1 VPLSAEPRVP
11 WLPWSA
17 DAFARAAREG
27 KPIVLSIVASWCEA
41 CREMDDT
48 TWADDAI
55 AAAVARGYVAIRVDS
70 DRRPD
75 INERYNLGG
84 WPTTAFLD
92 AEGALLGGGTFV
104 GVDRMPGVLARVLDA
119 LARGVP
125 PIRRDERRSPG
136 AVETALQDVAIAERV
151 MAAFDEDYGG
161 FGLQPKFPHAAPV
174 RLAMA
179 LFAETGGRRFR
190 TIAER
195 TLDAIA
201 NGGLHDRIDGG
212 FFRYAASRDWEQPRH
227 EKLLETNATLLG
239 LFAEAHAAWDSD
251 LSRDAAER
259 TLEYL
264 QARLADPDG
273 GFYGS
278 ENAAPDYF
286 RAVNREAL
294 PLPGVDRALYAD
306 ANALAVSALLATSA
320 AVHDEDLARGALRS
334 LERVLLA
341 CYQPGGGVAHYF
353 DRSVGIR
360 GLLWD
365 QIAMIHALLDAH
377 DLTEG
382 TPYLM
387 MAEELGHYVLRTMW
401 DDAAAC
407 VVDRAAGDDDIG
419 LLRERRR
426 PFVAG
431 AEAARALS
439 RLERASGEPSFRGRA
454 AAILDALAGE
464 AGGEGPL
471 AAHYLLARREVSSR

>member
-1 VPLSAEPRVP
+1 MPLSAEPRVP

-136 AVETALQDVAIAERV
+136 AVETALQDVALAERV

-201 NGGLHDRIDGG
+201 STAG
-212 FFRYAASRDWEQPRH
+212 SS
-227 EKLLETNATLLG
+227 AT
-239 LFAEAHAAWDSD
+239 
-251 LSRDAAER
+251 
-259 TLEYL
+259 
-264 QARLADPDG
+264 
-273 GFYGS
+273 
-278 ENAAPDYF
+278 
-286 RAVNREAL
+286 
-294 PLPGVDRALYAD
+294 
-306 ANALAVSALLATSA
+306 
-320 AVHDEDLARGALRS
+320 
-334 LERVLLA
+334 
-341 CYQPGGGVAHYF
+341 
-353 DRSVGIR
+353 
-360 GLLWD
+360 
-365 QIAMIHALLDAH
+365 
-377 DLTEG
+377 
-382 TPYLM
+382 
-387 MAEELGHYVLRTMW
+387 
-401 DDAAAC
+401 
-407 VVDRAAGDDDIG
+407 
-419 LLRERRR
+419 RRR
-426 PFVAG
+426 ATGNSRVTKSCSRRMPRCSGCSRKPTPPGTAISRATPRSARSNTFKRASPTPTAVFT
-431 AEAARALS
+431 AARTPRPITS
-439 RLERASGEPSFRGRA
+439 EPS
-454 AAILDALAGE
+454 I
-464 AGGEGPL
+464 
-471 AAHYLLARREVSSR
+471 ARRCRCPE